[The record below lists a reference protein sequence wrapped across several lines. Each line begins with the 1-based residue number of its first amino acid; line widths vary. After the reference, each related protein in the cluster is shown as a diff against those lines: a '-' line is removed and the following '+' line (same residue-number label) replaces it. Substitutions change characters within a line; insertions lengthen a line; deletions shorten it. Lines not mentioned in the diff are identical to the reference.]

1 MARVVCERVVDWWR
15 REGWD
20 GHGTARRE
28 LCTSIDKLFCGWGMG
43 VGEHVGRWAMSG
55 GLVSLHVW
63 LGGLLRRD
71 DTLRWEKRK
80 YAAKR
85 GREGKVEFVC
95 LLWLM

>member
-1 MARVVCERVVDWWR
+1 V
-15 REGWD
+15 
-20 GHGTARRE
+20 
-28 LCTSIDKLFCGWGMG
+28 G